1 MEMENTNV
9 QTTNSTSIEENQIV
23 VEDEKLVQKDE
34 NTNDNTNQQQ
44 QESDQNEQ
52 QQQQLQ
58 QQQQI
63 DSTQLQQHEVSENTS
78 IQEQNNPP
86 SDQPS
91 DQTSDQTS
99 GGNPE
104 NIKTYNIF
112 VGDLRSNVTEQDLYD
127 AFKDCG
133 EIHSVHV
140 IRDKITGVQ
149 KGYGF
154 VHFKTK
160 EAREIALKP
169 PYSNQDIK
177 GRACRVNLP
186 DEKNTLWI
194 NNIPLELNEAE
205 VKQELQNLLPSNIV
219 LTEIELKTGPA
230 PDYASRGFAFVT
242 FENHDV
248 ADQARKI
255 LSKSNIK
262 GRLLNVSWAEPK
274 REVDESV
281 MKTVKT
287 LFVSNLHN
295 AVTEEQ
301 LQGLFLQFGDI
312 KNCTIVR
319 DNQGESKGFAFVEYN
334 DRETCEDA
342 LNYLKGETFCGLP
355 LEIQFAKPPQ
365 EKDTSS
371 KKSKDSKA
379 RSQMG
384 SMYPGQRQTG
394 RGQQR
399 GQPVPS
405 NGRIPQQQW
414 GGIPT
419 QPYAPTVYPQGITSV
434 PTLQTLA
441 SAYTTQ
447 GQLTQPY
454 SQQYYNT
461 LYAQYG
467 QGVYGQTQPQ
477 TYYGQYTT
485 QGYTQPTRSY
495 IPTQTSQT
503 QTQQPY
509 PYPYYYS
516 QPQQSGQSQQRYS

>member
-1 MEMENTNV
+1 M
-9 QTTNSTSIEENQIV
+9 
-23 VEDEKLVQKDE
+23 
-34 NTNDNTNQQQ
+34 
-44 QESDQNEQ
+44 
-52 QQQQLQ
+52 
-58 QQQQI
+58 
-63 DSTQLQQHEVSENTS
+63 
-78 IQEQNNPP
+78 
-86 SDQPS
+86 
-91 DQTSDQTS
+91 
-99 GGNPE
+99 
-104 NIKTYNIF
+104 
-112 VGDLRSNVTEQDLYD
+112 GDLRSNVTEQDLYD

-160 EAREIALKP
+160 KAREIALKP

-177 GRACRVNLP
+177 GRSCRVNLP

-194 NNIPLELNEAE
+194 NNLPLELNEAE

-242 FENHDV
+242 FENHDL

-255 LSKSNIK
+255 FSKSSIK

-319 DNQGESKGFAFVEYN
+319 DSHGDSKGFAFVEYN
-334 DRETCEDA
+334 ERETCEDA
-342 LNYLKGETFCGLP
+342 LNYLKGVTFCGLP

-371 KKSKDSKA
+371 KKVKDSSKSS
-379 RSQMG
+379 RGQMS
-384 SMYPGQRQTG
+384 SMYSTQRQTG
-394 RGQQR
+394 RGQPR
-399 GQPVPS
+399 GQSLPS
-405 NGRIPQQQW
+405 NGRGAPPQQW

-419 QPYAPTVYPQGITSV
+419 QTYPPTTVYPQGIASV
-434 PTLQTLA
+434 PTLQALA

-447 GQLTQPY
+447 GQLTQPTY
-454 SQQYYNT
+454 NQQYYNS

-467 QGVYGQTQPQ
+467 QGVYGQTQQPQ
-477 TYYGQYTT
+477 TYYNQYTA
-485 QGYTQPTRSY
+485 QGYTQPRSY
-495 IPTQTSQT
+495 VPTQTTQT
-503 QTQQPY
+503 QTQQTY
-509 PYPYYYS
+509 YPYYYP
-516 QPQQSGQSQQRYS
+516 QTQQSNQSQQRYS